1 MSDNTLTVTEVV
13 NSVTVTPVNNTVTV
27 SEVGTQG
34 PAGATGATGPAGAT
48 GAQGSSGVIAVT
60 APITNSGTSTSA
72 NIGVSAGSTS
82 TAGVLQL
89 TDSTSSTSTTTAATP
104 NAVKSAYDLA
114 NSAVSKTALRRLLGQ
129 DNSIETI
136 PRFGMV
142 TNVAGTSGS
151 ARFVAITPIENM
163 TISAITFVSGDAAS
177 SGLTLARFGLYT
189 SDGTNLTLVARTASD
204 TTIFNSTN
212 TAYTRSLATAGG
224 YPATYDITAGT
235 RYYVAIIGV
244 GTNVG
249 RSIFTFANAG
259 LWGMSPIFA
268 YGLGS
273 QTDLPT
279 NPAISS
285 FGVSGAIIYGRLS

>member
-1 MSDNTLTVTEVV
+1 MSNTLTVTEVV
-13 NSVTVTPVNNTVTV
+13 NSVTVTPINNTVTV
-27 SEVGTQG
+27 SSVGLQG
-34 PAGATGATGPAGAT
+34 AKGDKGDTGATGATGAT
-48 GAQGSSGVIAVT
+48 GSSGVVT
-60 APITNSGTSTSA
+60 VNAPITNAGTSTAA
-72 NIGVSAGSTS
+72 NLSVSTGSTS
-82 TAGVLQL
+82 AVGVLQL
-89 TDSTSSTSTTTAATP
+89 TDSVSSTSTTTAATP
-104 NAVKSAYDLA
+104 NSVKTAYDLA
-114 NSAVSKTALRRLLGQ
+114 SSAVSKTALRRLLGQ
-129 DNSIETI
+129 DSSIETI

-142 TNVAGTSGS
+142 TNIAGASGS
-151 ARFVAITPIENM
+151 VRFVAITPIENM

-204 TTIFNSTN
+204 TTIFNSIN

-224 YPATYDITAGT
+224 YPATYDIIAGT

-249 RSIFTFANAG
+249 RSIFTFTNAG
-259 LWGMSPIFA
+259 LWGMSPILA

-279 NPAISS
+279 SAAISS
-285 FGVSGAIIYGRLS
+285 FGASGAIIYGRLS